1 MKFLGHV
8 QTVLSSI
15 NEEKNLLWDFVFH
28 SIDELLLQSLGSS
41 VELCDQ
47 KVLINFFS
55 SKRKL
60 DTLEVHETEY

>member
-1 MKFLGHV
+1 MKCR
-8 QTVLSSI
+8 I
-15 NEEKNLLWDFVFH
+15 PW
-28 SIDELLLQSLGSS
+28 IDAMQSLGSL